1 MKMSTPL
8 KIIKVADS
16 TIDID
21 RISYSRW
28 IYVLYYIWM

>member
-8 KIIKVADS
+8 KIIKVDDS

-21 RISYSRW
+21 RITYSKW
-28 IYVLYYIWM
+28 IYVLYCIWI